1 MLAIFIIWLLGAAAS
16 FLILISLAVD
26 SNEKININVLKMF
39 LLASL
44 CSWIT
49 VVIYLVFIISSK
61 INENRS

>member
-1 MLAIFIIWLLGAAAS
+1 MLAIFITWLLGAAAS

-26 SNEKININVLKMF
+26 SNEKININVLKIF

-49 VVIYLVFIISSK
+49 VVIYLGFIISSK